1 MHLSDERNTALPPE
15 AGTDQV
21 PRHAALAECDTFVGR
36 VREACANSGTQQALR
51 RGLAKTVDEVP
62 ARTHAA
68 LLRNGLV
75 PDTAGGATRRAYYAV
90 AALIAARPPAERLLD
105 AATREAVGDETA
117 QADAQGDT
125 PADPADSADV
135 PDGQPRAAAA
145 AAAAGQASR
154 TGERITPGI
163 ASQTSES
170 RAHFSW
176 GTSLG
181 ASLAQAVT
189 RGGQDAVKEDG
200 VESRLHLLVR
210 QETDGLHRML
220 PAVLRQ
226 LGSAGVMADYG
237 RLLYD
242 VRRWQ
247 YDRDTTATRWL
258 EDYYRVLR
266 RARQTQS

>member
-1 MHLSDERNTALPPE
+1 MSLVDAGDTPPPAAGSDPA
-15 AGTDQV
+15 
-21 PRHAALAECDTFVGR
+21 PRHSALAECDTFVGR

-51 RGLAKTVDEVP
+51 RALAKPVDEVP

-90 AALIAARPPAERLLD
+90 AALIAARPRAERFLD
-105 AATREAVGDETA
+105 TVAREATDETA
-117 QADAQGDT
+117 
-125 PADPADSADV
+125 PADV
-135 PDGQPRAAAA
+135 PDSQLRAAVNSTATT
-145 AAAAGQASR
+145 AGQASR
-154 TGERITPGI
+154 TGERPGPGT
-163 ASQTSES
+163 AAQTSET
-170 RAHFSW
+170 RPRFSW

-226 LGSAGVMADYG
+226 LGSAGITADYG

-247 YDRDTTATRWL
+247 YDRDATATRWL

-266 RARQTQS
+266 RARQTQNRTQN

>member
-1 MHLSDERNTALPPE
+1 MSLIDAGDTSPPA
-15 AGTDQV
+15 AGTDPA
-21 PRHAALAECDTFVGR
+21 PRHSALAECDTFVDR

-51 RGLAKTVDEVP
+51 RGLAKPVDEVP

-68 LLRNGLV
+68 LLRSGLV
-75 PDTAGGATRRAYYAV
+75 PDTAGGAARRAYYAV
-90 AALIAARPPAERLLD
+90 AALIAARPRAERLLD
-105 AATREAVGDETA
+105 AVTREAVGNGTV
-117 QADAQGDT
+117 QADT
-125 PADPADSADV
+125 PPDV
-135 PDGQPRAAAA
+135 PDSRIRAAVASTA
-145 AAAAGQASR
+145 TTVGQASR
-154 TGERITPGI
+154 TGERPGPGT
-163 ASQTSES
+163 AAQTSET
-170 RAHFSW
+170 RPRFSW

-226 LGSAGVMADYG
+226 LGSAGITADYG

-247 YDRDTTATRWL
+247 YDRDATATRWL

-266 RARQTQS
+266 RARQAQN

>member
-1 MHLSDERNTALPPE
+1 MSLSDERNTAPPRE
-15 AGTDQV
+15 AGTDPA
-21 PRHAALAECDTFVGR
+21 PRHPALAECDVFVGR

-51 RGLAKTVDEVP
+51 RGLAKDVDEVP

-75 PDTAGGATRRAYYAV
+75 PDAAGGATRRAYYAV
-90 AALIAARPPAERLLD
+90 AALIAARPRAERDLD
-105 AATREAVGDETA
+105 TATREAASDDPA
-117 QADAQGDT
+117 QAESQADT
-125 PADPADSADV
+125 QVDNPADE
-135 PDGQPRAAAA
+135 PDGRPRF
-145 AAAAGQASR
+145 
-154 TGERITPGI
+154 T
-163 ASQTSES
+163 
-170 RAHFSW
+170 W

-181 ASLAQAVT
+181 AGLAQAVT
-189 RGGQDAVKEDG
+189 RGGQEAVKEDG

-226 LGSAGVMADYG
+226 LGSAGLMADYG

-266 RARQTQS
+266 RARQTQN

>member
-1 MHLSDERNTALPPE
+1 MSLSDERNSAPPPE
-15 AGTDQV
+15 AGTDPA
-21 PRHAALAECDTFVGR
+21 PRHSALAECDTFVGR

-51 RGLAKTVDEVP
+51 RGLAKAVDEVP

-75 PDTAGGATRRAYYAV
+75 PDSAGGATRRAYYAV
-90 AALIAARPPAERLLD
+90 AALIAARPRAERLLD
-105 AATREAVGDETA
+105 TTTREAVGDGTA
-117 QADAQGDT
+117 QADT
-125 PADPADSADV
+125 PADV
-135 PDGQPRAAAA
+135 PDGQPRTAAAT
-145 AAAAGQASR
+145 AGQASR
-154 TGERITPGI
+154 TGVRLAPGATAQ
-163 ASQTSES
+163 ASGT
-170 RAHFSW
+170 RPHFSW

-189 RGGQDAVKEDG
+189 RGGRDTFTEDG

-247 YDRDTTATRWL
+247 YDRDATATRWL

-266 RARQTQS
+266 RARQAQN

>member
-1 MHLSDERNTALPPE
+1 MSRSDERNTALPPE
-15 AGTDQV
+15 AGTDPA
-21 PRHAALAECDTFVGR
+21 PRHSALAECDTFVGR
-36 VREACANSGTQQALR
+36 VREACAHSGTQQALR
-51 RGLAKTVDEVP
+51 RGLAKAVDEVS

-90 AALIAARPPAERLLD
+90 AALIAARPRAE
-105 AATREAVGDETA
+105 REAVGDETA
-117 QADAQGDT
+117 QADA
-125 PADPADSADV
+125 PADPADV

-145 AAAAGQASR
+145 AAAAAAATGQASR

-163 ASQTSES
+163 ASPTSES
-170 RAHFSW
+170 GSPSSW

-247 YDRDTTATRWL
+247 YDRDATATRWL

-266 RARQTQS
+266 RARQTQN